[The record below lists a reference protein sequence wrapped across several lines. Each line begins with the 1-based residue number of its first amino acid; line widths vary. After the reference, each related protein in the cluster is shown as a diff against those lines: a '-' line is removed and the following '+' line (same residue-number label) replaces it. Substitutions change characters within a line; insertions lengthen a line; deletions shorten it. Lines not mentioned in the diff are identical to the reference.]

1 MKHKIGNANHL
12 RYRFLLYINSRYGD
26 IAIMAK
32 SNFFEKI
39 SCSTQESQVQE
50 TYNEMFKSVFK
61 INTVDR
67 KCQCDGYID
76 TRFDDTDISMLI
88 EYKYDIRMK
97 DKIERAR
104 VIAQCVGYLHKF
116 EESGMALPKLVFIGD
131 INECMIIHTND
142 LIKFL
147 DLDCVNWDIAPCN
160 LCQENNLIMPI
171 VKSINPWVYDVD
183 SNFKFDDIV
192 NKIISLCKGINQQV
206 HITEKNIEKIF
217 NNFCKR
223 VLKNSNKISAN
234 DLVAVFIGA
243 MLDQEHYYKHPTKK
257 NILIA
262 NGNTIAINGDEYDA
276 FMNQHSTDYSPKEK
290 RIFASISDR
299 LIEDTNRRNKGEF
312 YTPTIWVDHAHKLI
326 TEQFGSRWKEGFVVY
341 DCCCGTK
348 NLTRD
353 YRFKELYCSTLEQ
366 AELDISKNYNKEA
379 TSFQFDFLNDPL
391 DDLKVKAPGLLD
403 AFENNKP
410 IMFFINPPYVKP
422 NGANGNTSQSSNVCK
437 EMHNIDGFKQSELIC
452 QFLWRILNIKRT
464 YHLTNCCI
472 ACFTKPTWLC
482 GESTSRFRKLFFQ
495 HFKFT
500 NGIMFNAGEFSNVSS
515 LWGITFNLW
524 RPGECNN
531 QNEFEHI
538 LTRST
543 IDGEIEE
550 IGTKVLY
557 NRDGINYIPCSKLI
571 SQGVKQYNA
580 NKLTFKFDIKTNTIK
595 AQYKKVPDD
604 YLSLHI
610 GLHGDY
616 VQNNNAC
623 YIKSGIDNEAIDTIG
638 SNAITKQNFLSACM
652 IYAMRNV
659 IQTNWI
665 IDKDSYIVDPNR
677 EYPESFITDC
687 LVYSLFS
694 NYAVSMHHEQG
705 SLKNE
710 MFWMSKK
717 SILDLAEQYN
727 NADCYEDCITS
738 EDSFAYN
745 KLTERADTLT
755 DMVIKVL
762 AAGRDLVIN
771 SFQYRELF
779 NESHPE
785 YQINNWDCGF
795 YQLKALLKEFM
806 PDDLKTFRTLHKQ
819 LGDKIRHQV
828 YELGFLK

>member
-1 MKHKIGNANHL
+1 MKHKIGNTNDL

-312 YTPTIWVDHAHKLI
+312 YTPTIWVDYAHKLI

-403 AFENNKP
+403 VFENNKP

-543 IDGEIEE
+543 IDCEIEE

-580 NKLTFKFDIKTNTIK
+580 NKLAFKFDIKTNTIK

>member
-1 MKHKIGNANHL
+1 MKHKIGNASDFVL
-12 RYRFLLYINSRYGD
+12 PILLYINPRYGD
-26 IAIMAK
+26 IVIMAK
-32 SNFFEKI
+32 SNFLEKI

-160 LCQENNLIMPI
+160 LGQENNLIMPI

-183 SNFKFDDIV
+183 NNFKFDDIA

-223 VLKNSNKISAN
+223 VLKNSNNISAN

-257 NILIA
+257 NTLIA
-262 NGNTIAINGDEYDA
+262 NGTNIAINGDEYDA

-290 RIFASISDR
+290 RIMTAISDR

-312 YTPTIWVDHAHKLI
+312 YTPTLFVDYAHKMIEKEL
-326 TEQFGSRWKEGFVVY
+326 GSHWKENYVVW

-353 YRFKELYCSTLEQ
+353 YQFKELYCSTLEQ

-379 TSFQFDFLNDPL
+379 TSFQFDFLNDSL
-391 DDLKVKAPGLLD
+391 DDLKVKAPGLIE
-403 AFENNKP
+403 AFELNKP
-410 IMFFINPPYVKP
+410 ICFFINPPY
-422 NGANGNTSQSSNVCK
+422 GTTTSFKGLATVGVSRTVISNHIKLK
-437 EMHNIDGFKQSELIC
+437 EFIT
-452 QFLWRILNIKRT
+452 QFLYRIYLLQSQFNI
-464 YHLTNCCI
+464 TNVKICI
-472 ACFTKPTWLC
+472 FHQPKWLC
-482 GESTSRFRKLFFQ
+482 GQNYKNFRKVFFE
-495 HFKFT
+495 KFEYLS
-500 NGIMFNAGEFSNVSS
+500 GCMFRASEFANVSS
-515 LWGITFNLW
+515 SWGICFSIFNSCKSSDNSIFKHTLI
-524 RPGECNN
+524 E
-531 QNEFEHI
+531 
-538 LTRST
+538 ST
-543 IDGEIEE
+543 PDYSIREVGD
-550 IGTKVLY
+550 KLLY
-557 NRDGINYIPCSKLI
+557 NNDNHVFSVAKFVERNRKT
-571 SQGVKQYNA
+571 NA
-580 NKLTFKFDIKTNTIK
+580 NVLAVLMCPGND
-595 AQYKKVPDD
+595 
-604 YLSLHI
+604 
-610 GLHGDY
+610 
-616 VQNNNAC
+616 VQNNGATFINSNCSYNA
-623 YIKSGIDNEAIDTIG
+623 GG
-638 SNAITKQNFLSACM
+638 SHFITESNYEDCVSVLA
-652 IYAMRNV
+652 ARNL
-659 IQTNWI
+659 ISTNWV
-665 IDKDSYIVDPNR
+665 IDKDEYMQPNENAPEYKQYIKDAVVYTIFGNQKSYRGENG
-677 EYPESFITDC
+677 Y
-687 LVYSLFS
+687 
-694 NYAVSMHHEQG
+694 N
-705 SLKNE
+705 NE
-710 MFWMSKK
+710 FFWMSKQEM
-717 SILDLAEQYN
+717 LDLAEKYN
-727 NADCYEDCITS
+727 NDYTYEDALNS
-738 EDSFAYN
+738 EERFVYL
-745 KLTERADTLT
+745 KLQD
-755 DMVIKVL
+755 IKDDLSLEAKAVL
-762 AAGRDLVIN
+762 DKAIDLVKS
-771 SFQYRELF
+771 SFQYREMF

-795 YQLKALLKEFM
+795 YQIKELLKEFM
-806 PDDLKTFRTLHKQ
+806 PNELKTFRTLHKQ
-819 LGDKIRHQV
+819 LGDKIRQQV

>member
-1 MKHKIGNANHL
+1 M
-12 RYRFLLYINSRYGD
+12 
-26 IAIMAK
+26 
-32 SNFFEKI
+32 
-39 SCSTQESQVQE
+39 
-50 TYNEMFKSVFK
+50 
-61 INTVDR
+61 VD
-67 KCQCDGYID
+67 
-76 TRFDDTDISMLI
+76 
-88 EYKYDIRMK
+88 
-97 DKIERAR
+97 
-104 VIAQCVGYLHKF
+104 V
-116 EESGMALPKLVFIGD
+116 
-131 INECMIIHTND
+131 
-142 LIKFL
+142 
-147 DLDCVNWDIAPCN
+147 
-160 LCQENNLIMPI
+160 
-171 VKSINPWVYDVD
+171 
-183 SNFKFDDIV
+183 
-192 NKIISLCKGINQQV
+192 
-206 HITEKNIEKIF
+206 
-217 NNFCKR
+217 
-223 VLKNSNKISAN
+223 
-234 DLVAVFIGA
+234 
-243 MLDQEHYYKHPTKK
+243 
-257 NILIA
+257 
-262 NGNTIAINGDEYDA
+262 
-276 FMNQHSTDYSPKEK
+276 
-290 RIFASISDR
+290 SISDR
-299 LIEDTNRRNKGEF
+299 LIENIERRNRGVF
-312 YTPTIWVDHAHKLI
+312 YTPLIWANYAHKLI

-379 TSFQFDFLNDPL
+379 TSFQFDFLNDSL
-391 DDLKVKAPGLLD
+391 DDLKVKAPGLLN

-422 NGANGNTSQSSNVCK
+422 NGANGNVSQSSNVCK

-464 YHLTNCCI
+464 FNLTNCCI

-482 GESTSRFRKLFFQ
+482 GESTNKFRKLFFK

-500 NGIMFNAGEFSNVSS
+500 NGIMFNAGEFANVSAQ
-515 LWGITFNLW
+515 WGITFNMW

-531 QNEFEHI
+531 KNEFEHT

-571 SQGVKQYNA
+571 SQCIKQYNA
-580 NKLTFKFDIKTNTIK
+580 NKLAFKIDIKTNTIK

-616 VQNNNAC
+616 VQSNNDC
-623 YIKSGIDNEAIDTIG
+623 YIKSGIDNEARDTIG
-638 SNAITKQNFLSACM
+638 GNAITKQNFLSACM

-665 IDKDSYIVDPNR
+665 IDKDSYIIDPNR

-727 NADCYEDCITS
+727 NTDCYEDCITS

-745 KLTERADTLT
+745 KLTERADTIT
-755 DMVIKVL
+755 DIAIKVL
-762 AAGRDLVIN
+762 AAGRDLIIN

-806 PDDLKTFRTLHKQ
+806 QDDLKAFHTLHKQ
-819 LGDKIRHQV
+819 LGDKIRQQV
-828 YELGFLK
+828 YELGILRDTFKSIK

>member
-1 MKHKIGNANHL
+1 
-12 RYRFLLYINSRYGD
+12 
-26 IAIMAK
+26 MAK

-147 DLDCVNWDIAPCN
+147 DLDCVNWDIALCN
-160 LCQENNLIMPI
+160 LCQENNLIMLI

-183 SNFKFDDIV
+183 SNFKFDDIA

-223 VLKNSNKISAN
+223 VLKNANKISAN

-262 NGNTIAINGDEYDA
+262 NSNTIAINGDEYDA

-312 YTPTIWVDHAHKLI
+312 YTPTIWVDYAHKLI

-379 TSFQFDFLNDPL
+379 TSFQFDFLNDSL
-391 DDLKVKAPGLLD
+391 DDLKVKAPGLLN

-437 EMHNIDGFKQSELIC
+437 EMRNIDGFKQSELIC

-500 NGIMFNAGEFSNVSS
+500 NGIMFNAGEFANVSAQ
-515 LWGITFNLW
+515 WGITFNLW

-531 QNEFEHI
+531 KNEFEHT

-571 SQGVKQYNA
+571 SQVVKQYNA
-580 NKLTFKFDIKTNTIK
+580 NKLAFKFDIKTNTIK
-595 AQYKKVPDD
+595 ALYKKAPDD

-623 YIKSGIDNEAIDTIG
+623 YIKSGIDNEVRDTIG

-665 IDKDSYIVDPNR
+665 IDKDSYIIDPNR

-727 NADCYEDCITS
+727 NTECYEDDITS

-755 DMVIKVL
+755 DIAIKVL
-762 AAGRDLVIN
+762 AAGRNLIIN

-806 PDDLKTFRTLHKQ
+806 QDDLKAFRTLHKQ
-819 LGDKIRHQV
+819 LGDKIRQQV

>member
-1 MKHKIGNANHL
+1 MKHKIGNASDFVL
-12 RYRFLLYINSRYGD
+12 PILLYINPRYGD
-26 IAIMAK
+26 IVIMAK
-32 SNFFEKI
+32 SNFLEKI

-160 LCQENNLIMPI
+160 LGQENNLIMPI

-183 SNFKFDDIV
+183 NNFKFDDIA

-223 VLKNSNKISAN
+223 VLKNSNNMSAN

-257 NILIA
+257 NTLIA
-262 NGNTIAINGDEYDA
+262 NGTNIAINGDEYDA

-290 RIFASISDR
+290 RIMTAISDR

-312 YTPTIWVDHAHKLI
+312 YTPTLFVDYAHKMIEKEL
-326 TEQFGSRWKEGFVVY
+326 GSHWKENYVVW

-353 YRFKELYCSTLEQ
+353 YQFKELYCSTLEQ

-379 TSFQFDFLNDPL
+379 TSFQFDFLNDSL
-391 DDLKVKAPGLLD
+391 DDLKVKAPGLIE
-403 AFENNKP
+403 AFELNKP
-410 IMFFINPPYVKP
+410 ICFFINPPY
-422 NGANGNTSQSSNVCK
+422 GTTTSFKGLATVGVSRTVISNHIKLK
-437 EMHNIDGFKQSELIC
+437 EFIT
-452 QFLWRILNIKRT
+452 QFLYRIYLLQSQFNI
-464 YHLTNCCI
+464 TNVKICI
-472 ACFTKPTWLC
+472 FHNPKWLC
-482 GESTSRFRKLFFQ
+482 GQNYKNFRKAFFEN
-495 HFKFT
+495 FEYLS
-500 NGIMFNAGEFSNVSS
+500 GCMFRASEFANVSS
-515 LWGITFNLW
+515 SWGICFSIFNSCKSSDNSIFKHTLI
-524 RPGECNN
+524 E
-531 QNEFEHI
+531 
-538 LTRST
+538 ST
-543 IDGEIEE
+543 PDYSIREVGD
-550 IGTKVLY
+550 KLLY
-557 NRDGINYIPCSKLI
+557 NNDNHVFSVAKFVERNRKTS
-571 SQGVKQYNA
+571 A
-580 NKLTFKFDIKTNTIK
+580 NVLAVLMCPGND
-595 AQYKKVPDD
+595 
-604 YLSLHI
+604 
-610 GLHGDY
+610 
-616 VQNNNAC
+616 VQNNGATFINSNCSYNA
-623 YIKSGIDNEAIDTIG
+623 GG
-638 SNAITKQNFLSACM
+638 SHFITESNYEDCVSVLA
-652 IYAMRNV
+652 ARNL
-659 IQTNWI
+659 ISTNWV
-665 IDKDSYIVDPNR
+665 IDKDEYMQPNENAPEYKQYIKDAVVYTIFGNQKSYRGENG
-677 EYPESFITDC
+677 Y
-687 LVYSLFS
+687 
-694 NYAVSMHHEQG
+694 N
-705 SLKNE
+705 NE
-710 MFWMSKK
+710 FFWMSKQEM
-717 SILDLAEQYN
+717 LDLAEKYN
-727 NADCYEDCITS
+727 NDYTYEDALNS
-738 EDSFAYN
+738 EERFVYL
-745 KLTERADTLT
+745 KLQD
-755 DMVIKVL
+755 IKDDLSLEAKAVL
-762 AAGRDLVIN
+762 DKAIDLVKS
-771 SFQYRELF
+771 SFQYREMF

-795 YQLKALLKEFM
+795 YQIKALLKEFM
-806 PDDLKTFRTLHKQ
+806 PNELKTFRTLHKQ
-819 LGDKIRHQV
+819 LGDKIRQQV

>member
-1 MKHKIGNANHL
+1 MKHKIGNASDFVL
-12 RYRFLLYINSRYGD
+12 PILLYINPRYGD
-26 IAIMAK
+26 IVIMAK

-160 LCQENNLIMPI
+160 LGQENNLIMPI

-183 SNFKFDDIV
+183 SNFKFDDIA

-223 VLKNSNKISAN
+223 VLKNSNNISAN

-257 NILIA
+257 NTLIA
-262 NGNTIAINGDEYDA
+262 NGTNIAINGDEYDA

-290 RIFASISDR
+290 RIMTAISDR

-312 YTPTIWVDHAHKLI
+312 YTPTLFVDYAHKMIEKEL
-326 TEQFGSRWKEGFVVY
+326 GSHWKENYVVW

-379 TSFQFDFLNDPL
+379 TSFQFDFLNDSL
-391 DDLKVKAPGLLD
+391 DDLKVKAPGLIE
-403 AFENNKP
+403 AFELNKP
-410 IMFFINPPYVKP
+410 ICFFINPPY
-422 NGANGNTSQSSNVCK
+422 GTTTSFKGLATVGVSRTAISNHIKLK
-437 EMHNIDGFKQSELIC
+437 EFIA
-452 QFLWRILNIKRT
+452 QFLYRIYLLQSQFNI
-464 YHLTNCCI
+464 TNVKICI
-472 ACFTKPTWLC
+472 FHQPKWLC
-482 GESTSRFRKLFFQ
+482 GQNYKNFRKVFFEN
-495 HFKFT
+495 FEYLS
-500 NGIMFNAGEFSNVSS
+500 GCMFRASEFANVSS
-515 LWGITFNLW
+515 SWGICFSIFNSCKSSDNSIFKHTLI
-524 RPGECNN
+524 E
-531 QNEFEHI
+531 
-538 LTRST
+538 ST
-543 IDGEIEE
+543 PDYSIREV
-550 IGTKVLY
+550 GTKLLY
-557 NRDGINYIPCSKLI
+557 NNDNHVFSVAKFVERNRKT
-571 SQGVKQYNA
+571 NA
-580 NKLTFKFDIKTNTIK
+580 NVLAVLMCPGND
-595 AQYKKVPDD
+595 
-604 YLSLHI
+604 
-610 GLHGDY
+610 
-616 VQNNNAC
+616 VQNNGATFINSNCSYNA
-623 YIKSGIDNEAIDTIG
+623 GG
-638 SNAITKQNFLSACM
+638 SHFITESNYEDCVSVLA
-652 IYAMRNV
+652 ARNL
-659 IQTNWI
+659 ISTNWV
-665 IDKDSYIVDPNR
+665 IDKDEYMQPNENAPEYKQYIKDAVVYTIFGNQKSYRGENG
-677 EYPESFITDC
+677 Y
-687 LVYSLFS
+687 
-694 NYAVSMHHEQG
+694 N
-705 SLKNE
+705 NE
-710 MFWMSKK
+710 FFWMSKQEM
-717 SILDLAEQYN
+717 LDLAEKYN
-727 NADCYEDCITS
+727 NDYTYEDALNS
-738 EDSFAYN
+738 EERFVYL
-745 KLTERADTLT
+745 KLQE
-755 DMVIKVL
+755 IKDDLSLEAKAVL
-762 AAGRDLVIN
+762 DKAIDLVKS
-771 SFQYRELF
+771 SFQYRESF

-785 YQINNWDCGF
+785 YQINNWDAGW
-795 YQLKALLKEFM
+795 YQIKALLKEFM
-806 PDDLKTFRTLHKQ
+806 PNELKTFRTLHKQ
-819 LGDKIRHQV
+819 LGDKIRQQV

>member
-1 MKHKIGNANHL
+1 MMYKIGNTNDL
-12 RYRFLLYINSRYGD
+12 CYRFLLYINQLYGD
-26 IAIMAK
+26 IATMAK

-104 VIAQCVGYLHKF
+104 VIAQCIGYLHKF
-116 EESGMALPKLVFIGD
+116 EEYGMALPKLVFIGD

-183 SNFKFDDIV
+183 SNFKFDDV
-192 NKIISLCKGINQQV
+192 ANKIISLCKGINQQV
-206 HITEKNIEKIF
+206 HITEKNIEKVF

-223 VLKNSNKISAN
+223 VLKNYNNISAN

-257 NILIA
+257 NTLIA
-262 NGNTIAINGDEYDA
+262 NGTTIAINGDEYDA

-312 YTPTIWVDHAHKLI
+312 YTPTIWVDYAHKLI
-326 TEQFGSRWKEGFVVY
+326 TEQFGSRWKESFVVY

-379 TSFQFDFLNDPL
+379 TSFQFDFLNDSL
-391 DDLKVKAPGLLD
+391 DDLKVKAPGLLN

-422 NGANGNTSQSSNVCK
+422 NGANGNVSQSSNVCK

-452 QFLWRILNIKRT
+452 QFLWRILNIKRAFN
-464 YHLTNCCI
+464 LTNCCI

-482 GESTSRFRKLFFQ
+482 GESTNKFRKLFFQ

-500 NGIMFNAGEFSNVSS
+500 NGIMFNASEFANVSAQ
-515 LWGITFNLW
+515 WGITFNLW
-524 RPGECNN
+524 RPGECINK
-531 QNEFEHI
+531 NEFEHT

-580 NKLTFKFDIKTNTIK
+580 NKLAFKFDIKTNTIK
-595 AQYKKVPDD
+595 VQYKKVPDD

-623 YIKSGIDNEAIDTIG
+623 YIKSGIDNEARDAIG

-665 IDKDSYIVDPNR
+665 IDKDSYIIDPNR

-727 NADCYEDCITS
+727 NTECYEDGITS

-745 KLTERADTLT
+745 KLTERADTMT
-755 DMVIKVL
+755 DIAIKVL
-762 AAGRDLVIN
+762 AAGRDLIIN

-795 YQLKALLKEFM
+795 YQLKVLLKEFIQ
-806 PDDLKTFRTLHKQ
+806 DDLKAFRTLHKQ
-819 LGDKIRHQV
+819 LGDKIRQQV

>member
-1 MKHKIGNANHL
+1 MMYKIGSTSEL
-12 RYRFLLYINSRYGD
+12 CYRFLLCINPLYGD
-26 IAIMAK
+26 IATMAK

-61 INTVDR
+61 INAVDR

-183 SNFKFDDIV
+183 SNFKFDDIA

-223 VLKNSNKISAN
+223 VLKNSNNISAN

-257 NILIA
+257 NMLIA
-262 NGNTIAINGDEYDA
+262 NGITIAINGDEYDA

-312 YTPTIWVDHAHKLI
+312 YTPTIWVDYAHKLI

-379 TSFQFDFLNDPL
+379 TSFQFDFLNDSL
-391 DDLKVKAPGLLD
+391 DDLKVKAPGLLN

-410 IMFFINPPYVKP
+410 IMLFINPPYVKP
-422 NGANGNTSQSSNVCK
+422 NGANGNISQSSNVCK

-482 GESTSRFRKLFFQ
+482 GESTNKFRKLFFQ

-500 NGIMFNAGEFSNVSS
+500 NGIMFNAGEFANVSAQ
-515 LWGITFNLW
+515 WGITFNMW
-524 RPGECNN
+524 RPGECINK
-531 QNEFEHI
+531 NEFEHT
-538 LTRST
+538 LTQST

-571 SQGVKQYNA
+571 SQGVKRYKE
-580 NKLTFKFDIKTNTIK
+580 NKLAFKFDIKTNTIK
-595 AQYKKVPDD
+595 AQYKKAPDD

-616 VQNNNAC
+616 VQNNTAC
-623 YIKSGIDNEAIDTIG
+623 YIKSGIDNEARDTIG
-638 SNAITKQNFLSACM
+638 NNAITKQNFLSACM

-665 IDKDSYIVDPNR
+665 IDKDSYIIDPNR

-727 NADCYEDCITS
+727 NTECYEDGITS

-745 KLTERADTLT
+745 KLTERADTMT
-755 DMVIKVL
+755 DIAIKVL
-762 AAGRDLVIN
+762 AAGRDLIIN

-806 PDDLKTFRTLHKQ
+806 QDDLKAFRTLHKQ
-819 LGDKIRHQV
+819 LGDKIRQQV

>member
-1 MKHKIGNANHL
+1 MKHKIGNASDFVL
-12 RYRFLLYINSRYGD
+12 PILLYINPRYGD
-26 IAIMAK
+26 IVIMAK

-160 LCQENNLIMPI
+160 LGQENNLIMPI

-183 SNFKFDDIV
+183 NNFKFDDIA

-223 VLKNSNKISAN
+223 VLKNSNNMSAN

-257 NILIA
+257 NTLIA
-262 NGNTIAINGDEYDA
+262 NGTNIAINGDEYDA

-290 RIFASISDR
+290 RIMTAISDR

-312 YTPTIWVDHAHKLI
+312 YTPTLFVDYAHKMIEKEL
-326 TEQFGSRWKEGFVVY
+326 GSHWKDNYVVW

-379 TSFQFDFLNDPL
+379 TSFQFDFLNDSL
-391 DDLKVKAPGLLD
+391 DDLKVKAPGLLE
-403 AFENNKP
+403 ALELNKP
-410 IMFFINPPYVKP
+410 ICFFINPPY
-422 NGANGNTSQSSNVCK
+422 GTTTSFKGLATIGVSRTAISNHIKLK
-437 EMHNIDGFKQSELIC
+437 EFIA
-452 QFLWRILNIKRT
+452 QFLYRIYLLQSQFNI
-464 YHLTNCCI
+464 TNVKICI
-472 ACFTKPTWLC
+472 FHNPKWLC
-482 GESTSRFRKLFFQ
+482 GQNYKNFRKVFFE
-495 HFKFT
+495 KFEYLS
-500 NGIMFNAGEFSNVSS
+500 GCMFRASEFANVSS
-515 LWGITFNLW
+515 SWGICFSIFNSYKSSDNSIFKHTLI
-524 RPGECNN
+524 E
-531 QNEFEHI
+531 
-538 LTRST
+538 ST
-543 IDGEIEE
+543 PDYSIKEVGD
-550 IGTKVLY
+550 KLLY
-557 NRDGINYIPCSKLI
+557 NNDNHVFSVAKFVERNRKTS
-571 SQGVKQYNA
+571 A
-580 NKLTFKFDIKTNTIK
+580 NVLAVLMCPGND
-595 AQYKKVPDD
+595 
-604 YLSLHI
+604 
-610 GLHGDY
+610 
-616 VQNNNAC
+616 VQNNGATFINSNCSYNA
-623 YIKSGIDNEAIDTIG
+623 GG
-638 SNAITKQNFLSACM
+638 SHFITESNYEDCVSVLA
-652 IYAMRNV
+652 ARNL
-659 IQTNWI
+659 ISTNWV
-665 IDKDSYIVDPNR
+665 IDKDEYMQPNENIPEYKQYIKDAVVYTIFGNQKSYRGENG
-677 EYPESFITDC
+677 Y
-687 LVYSLFS
+687 
-694 NYAVSMHHEQG
+694 N
-705 SLKNE
+705 NE
-710 MFWMSKK
+710 FFWMSKQEM
-717 SILDLAEQYN
+717 LDLAEKYN
-727 NADCYEDCITS
+727 NDYTYEDALNS
-738 EDSFAYN
+738 EERFVYL
-745 KLTERADTLT
+745 KLQE
-755 DMVIKVL
+755 IKDDLSLEAKAVL
-762 AAGRDLVIN
+762 DKAIDLVKS
-771 SFQYRELF
+771 SFQYREMF
-779 NESHPE
+779 NESHQE

-795 YQLKALLKEFM
+795 YQIKELLKEFM
-806 PDDLKTFRTLHKQ
+806 PNELKTFRTLHKQ
-819 LGDKIRHQV
+819 LGDKIRQQV

>member
-1 MKHKIGNANHL
+1 MQVICVTDIN
-12 RYRFLLYINSRYGD
+12 YINPRYGD
-26 IAIMAK
+26 ITFMAK
-32 SNFFEKI
+32 PNFFEKI

-147 DLDCVNWDIAPCN
+147 DIDCVNWDIAPCN

-183 SNFKFDDIV
+183 SNFKFDDIA

-223 VLKNSNKISAN
+223 VLKNSNNISAN

-257 NILIA
+257 NTLIA
-262 NGNTIAINGDEYDA
+262 NGTNIAINGDEYDA

-312 YTPTIWVDHAHKLI
+312 YTPTIWVDYAHKLI
-326 TEQFGSRWKEGFVVY
+326 TEQFGSRWKEGFIVY

-379 TSFQFDFLNDPL
+379 TSFQFDFLNDSL
-391 DDLKVKAPGLLD
+391 DDLKFKAPGLLS

-422 NGANGNTSQSSNVCK
+422 NGANGNVSQSSNVCK

-482 GESTSRFRKLFFQ
+482 GESTKKFRKLFFQ

-500 NGIMFNAGEFSNVSS
+500 KGIMFNAGEFSNVSS

-524 RPGECNN
+524 RPGECTNK
-531 QNEFEHI
+531 NEFEHT

-550 IGTKVLY
+550 IGAKVLY

-571 SQGVKQYNA
+571 AQGVKQYNA
-580 NKLTFKFDIKTNTIK
+580 NKLAFKFDIKTNTVK
-595 AQYKKVPDD
+595 ALYKKVPDD

-623 YIKSGIDNEAIDTIG
+623 YIKSGIDNEARDTIG

-652 IYAMRNV
+652 IYAMRSV

-665 IDKDSYIVDPNR
+665 IDKDSYIIDPNR

-727 NADCYEDCITS
+727 NTDCYEDCITS
-738 EDSFAYN
+738 EDSFTYN

-755 DMVIKVL
+755 DTAIKVL
-762 AAGRDLVIN
+762 SAGRNLIIN

-779 NESHPE
+779 NDSHPE
-785 YQINNWDCGF
+785 YQINNWDAGW
-795 YQLKALLKEFM
+795 YQIKVLLKEFM
-806 PDDLKTFRTLHKQ
+806 PDDLKTFRALHKQ
-819 LGDKIRHQV
+819 LGDKIRQQL
-828 YELGFLK
+828 YELCFLK

>member
-1 MKHKIGNANHL
+1 MCY
-12 RYRFLLYINSRYGD
+12 RYLLYINPRYGD
-26 IAIMAK
+26 IATMAK

-50 TYNEMFKSVFK
+50 TYNEMLKSVFK

-147 DLDCVNWDIAPCN
+147 DLDCVNWDISPCN

-183 SNFKFDDIV
+183 SNFKFDDIT

-223 VLKNSNKISAN
+223 VLKNSNNISAN

-257 NILIA
+257 NTLIA
-262 NGNTIAINGDEYDA
+262 NGTTIAINGDEYDA

-312 YTPTIWVDHAHKLI
+312 YTPTIWVDYAHKLI

-379 TSFQFDFLNDPL
+379 TSFQFDFLNDSL
-391 DDLKVKAPGLLD
+391 DDLKVKAPGLLN

-422 NGANGNTSQSSNVCK
+422 NGANGNISQSSNVCK

-464 YHLTNCCI
+464 YNLTNCCI
-472 ACFTKPTWLC
+472 ACFTSPTWLC
-482 GESTSRFRKLFFQ
+482 GESTNKFRKLFFQ

-500 NGIMFNAGEFSNVSS
+500 NGIMFNAGEFANVSAQ
-515 LWGITFNLW
+515 WGITFNLW

-531 QNEFEHI
+531 KNEFEHT

-571 SQGVKQYNA
+571 AQGVKQYNA
-580 NKLTFKFDIKTNTIK
+580 NKLAFKFDIKTNTIK
-595 AQYKKVPDD
+595 AQYKKAPDD

-616 VQNNNAC
+616 VQNNNVC
-623 YIKSGIDNEAIDTIG
+623 YIKSGIDNEARDTIG

-665 IDKDSYIVDPNR
+665 IDKDSYIIDPNR

-727 NADCYEDCITS
+727 NIECYEDGITS

-745 KLTERADTLT
+745 KLTERADTMT
-755 DMVIKVL
+755 DIAIKVL
-762 AAGRDLVIN
+762 AAGRNLIIN

-806 PDDLKTFRTLHKQ
+806 QDDLKAFRTLHKK
-819 LGDKIRHQV
+819 LGDKIRQQV
-828 YELGFLK
+828 YEFGFLK

>member
-1 MKHKIGNANHL
+1 MKHKIGNASDFVL
-12 RYRFLLYINSRYGD
+12 PILLYINPRYGD
-26 IAIMAK
+26 IVIMAK

-160 LCQENNLIMPI
+160 LGQENNLIMPI

-183 SNFKFDDIV
+183 SNFKFDDIA

-223 VLKNSNKISAN
+223 VLKNSNNISAN

-257 NILIA
+257 NTLIA
-262 NGNTIAINGDEYDA
+262 NGTNIAINGDEYDA

-290 RIFASISDR
+290 RIMTAISDR

-312 YTPTIWVDHAHKLI
+312 YTPTLFVDYAHKMIEKEL
-326 TEQFGSRWKEGFVVY
+326 GSHWKENYVVW

-379 TSFQFDFLNDPL
+379 TSFQFDFLNDSL
-391 DDLKVKAPGLLD
+391 DDLKVKAPGLIE
-403 AFENNKP
+403 AFELNKP
-410 IMFFINPPYVKP
+410 ICFFINPPY
-422 NGANGNTSQSSNVCK
+422 GTTTSFKGLATVGVSRTAISNHIKLK
-437 EMHNIDGFKQSELIC
+437 EFIT
-452 QFLWRILNIKRT
+452 QFLYRIYLLQSQFNI
-464 YHLTNCCI
+464 TNVKICI
-472 ACFTKPTWLC
+472 FHQPKWLC
-482 GESTSRFRKLFFQ
+482 GQNYKNFRKVFFEN
-495 HFKFT
+495 FEYLS
-500 NGIMFNAGEFSNVSS
+500 GCMFRASEFANVSS
-515 LWGITFNLW
+515 SWGICFSIFNSCKSSDNSIFKHTLI
-524 RPGECNN
+524 E
-531 QNEFEHI
+531 
-538 LTRST
+538 ST
-543 IDGEIEE
+543 PDYSIREV
-550 IGTKVLY
+550 GTKLLY
-557 NRDGINYIPCSKLI
+557 NNDNHVFSVAKFVERNRKT
-571 SQGVKQYNA
+571 NA
-580 NKLTFKFDIKTNTIK
+580 NVLAVLMCPGND
-595 AQYKKVPDD
+595 
-604 YLSLHI
+604 
-610 GLHGDY
+610 
-616 VQNNNAC
+616 VQNNGATFINSNCSYNA
-623 YIKSGIDNEAIDTIG
+623 GG
-638 SNAITKQNFLSACM
+638 SHFITESNYEDCVSVLA
-652 IYAMRNV
+652 ARNL
-659 IQTNWI
+659 ISTNWV
-665 IDKDSYIVDPNR
+665 IDKDEYMQPNENAPEYKQYIKDAVVYTIFGNQKSYRGENG
-677 EYPESFITDC
+677 Y
-687 LVYSLFS
+687 
-694 NYAVSMHHEQG
+694 N
-705 SLKNE
+705 NE
-710 MFWMSKK
+710 FFWMSKQEM
-717 SILDLAEQYN
+717 LDLAEKYN
-727 NADCYEDCITS
+727 NDYTYEDALNS
-738 EDSFAYN
+738 EERFVYL
-745 KLTERADTLT
+745 KLQE
-755 DMVIKVL
+755 IKDDLSLEAKAVL
-762 AAGRDLVIN
+762 DKAIDLVKS
-771 SFQYRELF
+771 SFQYRESF

-785 YQINNWDCGF
+785 YQINNWDAGW
-795 YQLKALLKEFM
+795 YQIKALLKEFM
-806 PDDLKTFRTLHKQ
+806 PNELKTFRTLHKQ
-819 LGDKIRHQV
+819 LGDKIRQQV

>member
-1 MKHKIGNANHL
+1 MKHKIGNASDFVL
-12 RYRFLLYINSRYGD
+12 PILLYINPRYGD
-26 IAIMAK
+26 IVIMAK

-160 LCQENNLIMPI
+160 LGQENNLIMPI
-171 VKSINPWVYDVD
+171 VKSINPCVYDVD
-183 SNFKFDDIV
+183 NNFKFDDIA

-223 VLKNSNKISAN
+223 VLKNSNNMSAN
-234 DLVAVFIGA
+234 DLVAVFIGV

-257 NILIA
+257 NTLIA
-262 NGNTIAINGDEYDA
+262 NGANIAINGDEYDA

-290 RIFASISDR
+290 RIMTAISDR

-312 YTPTIWVDHAHKLI
+312 YTPTLFVDYAHKMIEKEL
-326 TEQFGSRWKEGFVVY
+326 GSHWKENYVVW

-379 TSFQFDFLNDPL
+379 TSFQFDFLNDSL
-391 DDLKVKAPGLLD
+391 DDLKVKAPGLIE
-403 AFENNKP
+403 AFELNKP
-410 IMFFINPPYVKP
+410 ICFFINPPY
-422 NGANGNTSQSSNVCK
+422 GTTTSFKGLATVGVSRTVISNQIKLK
-437 EMHNIDGFKQSELIC
+437 EFIA
-452 QFLWRILNIKRT
+452 QFLYRIYLLQSQFNI
-464 YHLTNCCI
+464 TNVKICI
-472 ACFTKPTWLC
+472 FHQPKWLC
-482 GESTSRFRKLFFQ
+482 GQNYKNFRKVFFE
-495 HFKFT
+495 KFEYLS
-500 NGIMFNAGEFSNVSS
+500 GCMFRASEFANVSS
-515 LWGITFNLW
+515 SWGICFSIFNSCKSSDNSIFKHTLI
-524 RPGECNN
+524 E
-531 QNEFEHI
+531 
-538 LTRST
+538 ST
-543 IDGEIEE
+543 PDYSIREVGD
-550 IGTKVLY
+550 KLLY
-557 NRDGINYIPCSKLI
+557 NNDNHVFSVAKFVERNRKT
-571 SQGVKQYNA
+571 NA
-580 NKLTFKFDIKTNTIK
+580 NVLAVLMCPGND
-595 AQYKKVPDD
+595 
-604 YLSLHI
+604 
-610 GLHGDY
+610 
-616 VQNNNAC
+616 VQNNGATFINSNCSYNA
-623 YIKSGIDNEAIDTIG
+623 GG
-638 SNAITKQNFLSACM
+638 SHFITESNYEDCVSVLA
-652 IYAMRNV
+652 ARNL
-659 IQTNWI
+659 ISTNWV
-665 IDKDSYIVDPNR
+665 IDKDEYMQPNENAPEYKQYIKDAVVYTIFGNQKSYRGENG
-677 EYPESFITDC
+677 Y
-687 LVYSLFS
+687 
-694 NYAVSMHHEQG
+694 N
-705 SLKNE
+705 NE
-710 MFWMSKK
+710 FFWMSKQEM
-717 SILDLAEQYN
+717 LDLAEKYN
-727 NADCYEDCITS
+727 NDYTYEDALNS
-738 EDSFAYN
+738 EERFVYL
-745 KLTERADTLT
+745 KLQE
-755 DMVIKVL
+755 IKDDLSLEAKAVL
-762 AAGRDLVIN
+762 DKAIDLVKS
-771 SFQYRELF
+771 SFQYREMF

-795 YQLKALLKEFM
+795 YQIKALLKEFM
-806 PDDLKTFRTLHKQ
+806 PNELKTFRTLHKQ
-819 LGDKIRHQV
+819 LGDKIRQQV

>member
-1 MKHKIGNANHL
+1 MKHKIGNTNDL
-12 RYRFLLYINSRYGD
+12 CYRFLLYINQLYGD
-26 IAIMAK
+26 IATMAK

-50 TYNEMFKSVFK
+50 TYNEMFKYVFK

-160 LCQENNLIMPI
+160 LGQENNLIMPI

-183 SNFKFDDIV
+183 SNFKFDDIA

-223 VLKNSNKISAN
+223 VLKNSNNMSAN

-257 NILIA
+257 NTLIA
-262 NGNTIAINGDEYDA
+262 NGTNIAINGDEYDA

-290 RIFASISDR
+290 RIMTAISDR

-312 YTPTIWVDHAHKLI
+312 YTPTLFVDYAHKMIEKEL
-326 TEQFGSRWKEGFVVY
+326 GSHWKENYVVW

-353 YRFKELYCSTLEQ
+353 YQFKELYCSTLEQ

-379 TSFQFDFLNDPL
+379 TSFQFDFLNDSL
-391 DDLKVKAPGLLD
+391 DDLKVKAPGLIET
-403 AFENNKP
+403 FELNKP
-410 IMFFINPPYVKP
+410 ICFFINPPY
-422 NGANGNTSQSSNVCK
+422 GTTTSFKGLATVGVSRTVISNQIKLK
-437 EMHNIDGFKQSELIC
+437 EFIA
-452 QFLWRILNIKRT
+452 QFLYRIYLLQSQFNI
-464 YHLTNCCI
+464 TNVKICI
-472 ACFTKPTWLC
+472 FHNPKWLC
-482 GESTSRFRKLFFQ
+482 GQNYKNFRKVFFEN
-495 HFKFT
+495 FEYLS
-500 NGIMFNAGEFSNVSS
+500 GCMFRASEFANVSS
-515 LWGITFNLW
+515 SWGICFSIFNSCKSSDNSIFKHTLI
-524 RPGECNN
+524 E
-531 QNEFEHI
+531 
-538 LTRST
+538 ST
-543 IDGEIEE
+543 PDYSIKEV
-550 IGTKVLY
+550 GTKLLY
-557 NRDGINYIPCSKLI
+557 NNDNHVFSVAKFVERNRKT
-571 SQGVKQYNA
+571 NA
-580 NKLTFKFDIKTNTIK
+580 NVLAVLMCPGND
-595 AQYKKVPDD
+595 
-604 YLSLHI
+604 
-610 GLHGDY
+610 
-616 VQNNNAC
+616 VQNNGATFINSNCSYNA
-623 YIKSGIDNEAIDTIG
+623 GG
-638 SNAITKQNFLSACM
+638 SHFITESNYEDCVSVLA
-652 IYAMRNV
+652 ARNL
-659 IQTNWI
+659 ISTNWV
-665 IDKDSYIVDPNR
+665 IDKDEYMQPNENAPEYKQYIKDAVVYTIFGNQKSYRGENG
-677 EYPESFITDC
+677 Y
-687 LVYSLFS
+687 
-694 NYAVSMHHEQG
+694 N
-705 SLKNE
+705 NE
-710 MFWMSKK
+710 FFWMSKQEM
-717 SILDLAEQYN
+717 LDLAEKYN
-727 NADCYEDCITS
+727 NDYTYEDALNS
-738 EDSFAYN
+738 EERFVYL
-745 KLTERADTLT
+745 KLQEMKDDLSPEA
-755 DMVIKVL
+755 KAVL
-762 AAGRDLVIN
+762 DKATDLVKK
-771 SFQYRELF
+771 SFKYREMF

-795 YQLKALLKEFM
+795 YQIKALLKEFM
-806 PDDLKTFRTLHKQ
+806 PNELKTFRTLHKQ
-819 LGDKIRHQV
+819 LGDKIRQQV